1 MGVGLRRLSRRGR
14 MCARS
19 ARLPRQRRLH
29 EHARLVRLHLQTRIH
44 RRWQVQELVSPVLVS
59 QMNAFRFLIF
69 FPEIGI
75 VTTRHIPMINIY
87 DIHIGHVFHGLLGN
101 QEKCVEN
108 LQGRTRR
115 GLASLY
121 SLGRMLCIVSPS
133 SPPNRASLPSLGR
146 SKAKELA
153 GKDTD

>member
-1 MGVGLRRLSRRGR
+1 MASPGIVFSR
-14 MCARS
+14 
-19 ARLPRQRRLH
+19 
-29 EHARLVRLHLQTRIH
+29 
-44 RRWQVQELVSPVLVS
+44 
-59 QMNAFRFLIF
+59 FRFANECFPFPYF